1 MGVMLSKYK
10 YYNIWKGIMSPE
22 IASLKILISMLIIA
36 ALVAVPSRSPYQIE
50 ENVDKTVDFT
60 QCTSLPK
67 EFREIQDL
75 DQRKRV
81 LIDTLLPL
89 VLKENE
95 EIKSLRA
102 ELLRIKKTSFYL
114 TTKEM
119 RFIEDLAG
127 HYKVKR
133 GDYRT
138 MLDELITRVDVLPAS
153 LVLAQA
159 AIESGWGTSRFAIE
173 GNNIFGIRNSRGSGM
188 IPRERGPECS
198 FALSTFDTLQ
208 SCIRFHLW
216 NINSHPEY
224 EHLRKIRTRGCSPYN
239 PIELAQG
246 LNTYSEMG
254 YKYVNKVVNTI
265 ERCNL
270 QTYDS
275 YELKRDQTGI
285 GLLTASSS

>member
-1 MGVMLSKYK
+1 MGVILSKYK

>member
-1 MGVMLSKYK
+1 
-10 YYNIWKGIMSPE
+10 
-22 IASLKILISMLIIA
+22 
-36 ALVAVPSRSPYQIE
+36 
-50 ENVDKTVDFT
+50 
-60 QCTSLPK
+60 
-67 EFREIQDL
+67 
-75 DQRKRV
+75 
-81 LIDTLLPL
+81 
-89 VLKENE
+89 
-95 EIKSLRA
+95 
-102 ELLRIKKTSFYL
+102 
-114 TTKEM
+114 
-119 RFIEDLAG
+119 
-127 HYKVKR
+127 
-133 GDYRT
+133 RT

>member
-127 HYKVKR
+127 HYKVK
-133 GDYRT
+133 GV
-138 MLDELITRVDVLPAS
+138 ITAPCSMSSLLGWTSCRRLLCSLRLLLSPDGERHALPSRATISLAS
-153 LVLAQA
+153 
-159 AIESGWGTSRFAIE
+159 AI
-173 GNNIFGIRNSRGSGM
+173 
-188 IPRERGPECS
+188 
-198 FALSTFDTLQ
+198 
-208 SCIRFHLW
+208 
-216 NINSHPEY
+216 
-224 EHLRKIRTRGCSPYN
+224 
-239 PIELAQG
+239 QG
-246 LNTYSEMG
+246 
-254 YKYVNKVVNTI
+254 VPV
-265 ERCNL
+265 
-270 QTYDS
+270 
-275 YELKRDQTGI
+275 
-285 GLLTASSS
+285 

>member
-1 MGVMLSKYK
+1 LSKYK

>member
-1 MGVMLSKYK
+1 MSKYK